1 MSDQE
6 GVNRLI
12 ARFASGDE
20 SAREELVR
28 EHQGLI
34 RYLAKRFAGK
44 GEPIEDLEQVASI
57 GLLKTIDRFDPERG
71 VQFSTYATATIIGE
85 LKRHLRD
92 KAWAMRIPRGLK
104 QASLRIGKLEQELS
118 QRLGRSP
125 KVAELAEAADL
136 TEEEV
141 IEAIDAGRTYSLT
154 SLDAPIGDDGDSR
167 SRIDDLGSNDDYLG
181 LADRLATVS
190 DAITALPE
198 RQRRILYLRFYED
211 MTQTEIAEEVGISQM
226 HVSRL
231 LARSFDAIRSWMEA
245 RGEHGED

>member
-141 IEAIDAGRTYSLT
+141 IEAIDAGRTYSLA

-167 SRIDDLGSNDDYLG
+167 ARIDDLGSDDDYLG

-190 DAITALPE
+190 DAIIALPA

-245 RGEHGED
+245 SGEVEE

>member
-1 MSDQE
+1 VTEQE
-6 GVNRLI
+6 GVN
-12 ARFASGDE
+12 
-20 SAREELVR
+20 ELVGR
-28 EHQGLI
+28 FTAGDLDARDELVKQHQGLV

-44 GEPIEDLEQVASI
+44 GEPMEDLVQVANI

-85 LKRHLRD
+85 LKRHFRD

-104 QASLRIGKLEQELS
+104 QTSLRLGTLGQELS
-118 QRLGRSP
+118 QQLGRSP
-125 KVAELAEAADL
+125 RVAELAEAADL

-141 IEAIDAGRTYSLT
+141 IEALDAGRNYSLA
-154 SLDAPIGDDGDSR
+154 SLDAPIGDEDESR
-167 SRIDDLGSNDDYLG
+167 SRIDDLGSDDDYLG

-211 MTQTEIAEEVGISQM
+211 LTQTEIAESVGISQM

-245 RGEHGED
+245 RGDDGEV

>member
-20 SAREELVR
+20 SARDQLVR

-44 GEPIEDLEQVASI
+44 GEPIDDLEQVANI

-167 SRIDDLGSNDDYLG
+167 SRIDDLGSDDDYLG